1 MKTLTYL
8 LVFFFVGLPVLVG
21 SLYLG
26 IVSDQPIVIADDKIL
41 QHQNVRRIKTLIK
54 QNYPRHFRRRHFKI
68 VNIREDDLNLMLNYG
83 MQRFVSGAARLELL
97 DSKAEITASI
107 SIPDP
112 LPGSWLNVKTV
123 LKSQGEFEVDIDS
136 IRLGSLTLPGWLL
149 KPVIG
154 FAHAWGQK
162 NDAEYK
168 ELIETIKTL
177 RFEKQRL
184 MLVYEW
190 RPELLK
196 KIQVKGEELLMSRTE
211 RDRLIA
217 YHNHMVKHTRAFH
230 GRRMEL
236 VALLRPMFEFAKSR
250 SQQSGDPVGENRA
263 LLLSLA
269 VYANDMNL
277 RHVLSAQKGQGIKY
291 AGYPRIT
298 LHQRRDLMQHYLVS
312 AGITVSAGLGIA
324 DAFGLAKEI
333 SDSMGG
339 SGFSF
344 ADLLADRAGVRFAL
358 LATQDE
364 LSAHAVQSYMSR
376 KNLKESDFMPGILR
390 LPEGLNE
397 QQFKK
402 RYKQVGSSEYNEI
415 KMLIE
420 QRIDACSVFKP
431 GFGRSHS

>member
-1 MKTLTYL
+1 MYL
-8 LVFFFVGLPVLVG
+8 LVFLFVGLPVLVG
-21 SLYLG
+21 GLYLG
-26 IVSDQPIVIADDKIL
+26 VVNDKPTVVADDKIL
-41 QHQNVRRIKTLIK
+41 NHQNVRRIKALIK

-83 MQRFVSGAARLELL
+83 MQRFVSGAARLELF
-97 DSKAEITASI
+97 DSQAEISASI
-107 SIPDP
+107 HVPDP
-112 LPGSWLNVKTV
+112 LPRSWLNVNAN
-123 LKSQGEFEVDIDS
+123 LKSHGEFEVDIDS
-136 IRLGSLTLPGWLL
+136 IRLGSLSLPGWLL
-149 KPVIG
+149 SPIIS
-154 FAHAWGQK
+154 FAHTWGQ
-162 NDAEYK
+162 NNNAEYK

-177 RFEKQRL
+177 RFEQQRL

-196 KIQVKGEELLMSRTE
+196 KIQLKGEELMMSRTE

-217 YHNHMVKHTRAFH
+217 YHNHMVKHTRASH

-236 VALLRPMFEFAKSR
+236 SALLRPMFEFAKSR
-250 SQQSGDPVGENRA
+250 SQQSRDPVAENRA

-277 RHVLSAQKGQGIKY
+277 RHVLSAQKGQRIEY

-298 LHQRRDLMQHYLVS
+298 LHQRRDLMQHFLVS
-312 AGITVSAGLGIA
+312 AGITISAGLGIA
-324 DAFGLAKEI
+324 DALGLAKEI

-344 ADLLADRAGVRFAL
+344 ADLLADRAGVRFAR

-364 LSAHAVQSYMSR
+364 QSARSVQFFMSR
-376 KNLKESDFMPGILR
+376 KELKENDFMPEILR

-420 QRIDACSVFKP
+420 QRIDACSIFKP